1 MIVVKNINNN
11 VALCLDSKGQEVVVF
26 GKGVGFIKPPSEVPL
41 SKIQRTFYD
50 LNRKFLP
57 LLDDIPLEVIE
68 FTSQQISLI
77 RSRLPYETSSN
88 LIMTLADHLSF
99 AMTRAK
105 RGIYTPMP
113 SIYEME
119 QNYPIE
125 VEVSRQIVS
134 AMENQF
140 HIKLPKGEV
149 QGVAMHLI
157 NASCGSADTPE
168 LHAEEEYETILERMT
183 QIIEHELHVSIHRNT
198 FNYAR
203 FATHVQ
209 YLLKRIH
216 DKAPIDSSNLQIYES
231 TRNEYRSVS
240 DCVDQIHEYLQRNWS
255 IDLSEEEKLYLIM
268 HINRVI
274 SQEL

>member
-26 GKGVGFIKPPSEVPL
+26 GKGVGFLKPPSEVPL

-50 LNRKFLP
+50 LNRNFLP
-57 LLDDIPLEVIE
+57 LLDDIPLDVID
-68 FTSQQISLI
+68 FTSRQVAQI
-77 RSRLPYETSSN
+77 RGKLPYETNAN
-88 LIMTLADHLSF
+88 LIMTLADHLAF

-105 RGIYTPMP
+105 KGIYTPMP

-119 QNYPIE
+119 QNYPVE
-125 VEVSRQIVS
+125 VEIGRQIVK
-134 AMENQF
+134 AMEQAF
-140 HIKLPKGEV
+140 HVKLPKGEV
-149 QGVAMHLI
+149 QGVAMHFI
-157 NASCGSADTPE
+157 NASLGSPSSGQLT
-168 LHAEEEYETILERMT
+168 AEEEYETILERMT
-183 QIIEHELHVSIHRNT
+183 QIVEHALQVTIRRDT

-209 YLLKRIH
+209 YLLKRVQA
-216 DKAPIDSSNLQIYES
+216 DSPIDSDNLQMYASI
-231 TRNEYRSVS
+231 RDEYKDVS
-240 DCVDQIHEYLQRNWS
+240 ACVDQIHEYLQRNWS

>member
-26 GKGVGFIKPPSEVPL
+26 GKGVGFLKPPSEVPL

-57 LLDDIPLEVIE
+57 LLDDIPLDVID
-68 FTSQQISLI
+68 FTAQQVAQICGQ
-77 RSRLPYETSSN
+77 LPYETNAN
-88 LIMTLADHLSF
+88 LIMTLADHLAF

-105 RGIYTPMP
+105 KGIYTPMP

-119 QNYPIE
+119 QNYP
-125 VEVSRQIVS
+125 VEVGIGRQIIK
-134 AMENQF
+134 AMEQTF
-140 HIKLPKGEV
+140 HVKLPKGEV
-149 QGVAMHLI
+149 QGVAMHFI
-157 NASCGSADTPE
+157 NASLGSPSSGQLT
-168 LHAEEEYETILERMT
+168 AEEEYETILERMT
-183 QIIEHELHVSIHRNT
+183 QIVEYALQVTIRRDT

-209 YLLKRIH
+209 YLLKRVQEESS
-216 DKAPIDSSNLQIYES
+216 IDSDNLQVYASI
-231 TRNEYRSVS
+231 RDEYKDVS
-240 DCVDQIHEYLQRNWS
+240 ACVDQIHEYLQRNWS

>member
-26 GKGVGFIKPPSEVPL
+26 GKGVGFLKPPSEVPL

-50 LNRKFLP
+50 LNHKFLP
-57 LLDDIPLEVIE
+57 LLDDIPLDVID
-68 FTSQQISLI
+68 FTSRQVAQI
-77 RSRLPYETSSN
+77 RGKLPYETNAN
-88 LIMTLADHLSF
+88 LIMTLADHLAF

-119 QNYPIE
+119 QNYPVE
-125 VEVSRQIVS
+125 VEIGRQIVS
-134 AMENQF
+134 AMEQEF
-140 HIKLPKGEV
+140 HVKLPKGEV
-149 QGVAMHLI
+149 QGVAMHFI
-157 NASCGSADTPE
+157 NASLGSPSSGQLT
-168 LHAEEEYETILERMT
+168 AEEEYETILERMT
-183 QIIEHELHVSIHRNT
+183 QIVEYALQVTIRRDT

-209 YLLKRIH
+209 YLLKRVQ
-216 DKAPIDSSNLQIYES
+216 AESSIDSDNLQVYASI
-231 TRNEYRSVS
+231 RDEYKDVS
-240 DCVDQIHEYLQRNWS
+240 ACVDQIHEYLQRNWS

>member
-26 GKGVGFIKPPSEVPL
+26 GKGVGFLKPPSEVPL

-57 LLDDIPLEVIE
+57 LLDDIPLDVID
-68 FTSQQISLI
+68 FTAQLVAQI
-77 RSRLPYETSSN
+77 RGQLPYETNAN
-88 LIMTLADHLSF
+88 LIMTLADHLAF

-105 RGIYTPMP
+105 KGIYTPMP

-119 QNYPIE
+119 QNYP
-125 VEVSRQIVS
+125 VEIGIGRQIVN
-134 AMENQF
+134 AMEQTF
-140 HIKLPKGEV
+140 HVKLPKGEV
-149 QGVAMHLI
+149 QGVAMHFI
-157 NASCGSADTPE
+157 NASLGSPSSGQLT
-168 LHAEEEYETILERMT
+168 AEEEYETILERMT
-183 QIIEHELHVSIHRNT
+183 QIVEYALQVTIRRDT

-209 YLLKRIH
+209 YLLKRVQA
-216 DKAPIDSSNLQIYES
+216 DSPIDSDNLQVYASI
-231 TRNEYRSVS
+231 RDEYKDVS
-240 DCVDQIHEYLQRNWS
+240 ACVDQIHEYLQRNWS

>member
-26 GKGVGFIKPPSEVPL
+26 GKGVGFLKPPSEVPL

-57 LLDDIPLEVIE
+57 LLDDIPLDVID
-68 FTSQQISLI
+68 FTAQQVAQI
-77 RSRLPYETSSN
+77 RGQLPYETNAN
-88 LIMTLADHLSF
+88 LIMTLADHLAF

-105 RGIYTPMP
+105 KGIYTPMP

-119 QNYPIE
+119 QNYP
-125 VEVSRQIVS
+125 VEVGIGRQIIK
-134 AMENQF
+134 AMEQTF
-140 HIKLPKGEV
+140 HVKLPKSEV
-149 QGVAMHLI
+149 QGVAMHFI
-157 NASCGSADTPE
+157 NASLGSPSSGQLT
-168 LHAEEEYETILERMT
+168 AEEEYETILERMT
-183 QIIEHELHVSIHRNT
+183 QIVEYALQVTIRRDT

-209 YLLKRIH
+209 YLLKRVQ
-216 DKAPIDSSNLQIYES
+216 AESSIDSDNLQVYASI
-231 TRNEYRSVS
+231 RDEYKDVS
-240 DCVDQIHEYLQRNWS
+240 ACVDQIHEYLQRNWS

>member
-26 GKGVGFIKPPSEVPL
+26 GKGVGFLKPPSEVPL

-57 LLDDIPLEVIE
+57 LLDDIPLDVID
-68 FTSQQISLI
+68 FTSRQVAQI
-77 RSRLPYETSSN
+77 RGKLPYETNAN
-88 LIMTLADHLSF
+88 LIMTLADHLAF

-119 QNYPIE
+119 QNYPVE
-125 VEVSRQIVS
+125 VEIGRQIVK
-134 AMENQF
+134 AMEQAF
-140 HIKLPKGEV
+140 HVKLPKGEV
-149 QGVAMHLI
+149 QGVAMHFI
-157 NASCGSADTPE
+157 NASLGSPSSGQLT
-168 LHAEEEYETILERMT
+168 AEEEYETILERMT
-183 QIIEHELHVSIHRNT
+183 QIVEHALQVTIRRDT
-198 FNYAR
+198 FNYVR

-209 YLLKRIH
+209 YLLKRVQA
-216 DKAPIDSSNLQIYES
+216 DSPIDSDNLQMYASI
-231 TRNEYRSVS
+231 RDEYKDVS
-240 DCVDQIHEYLQRNWS
+240 ACVDQIHEYLQRNWS

>member
-26 GKGVGFIKPPSEVPL
+26 GKGVGFLKPPSEVPL

-57 LLDDIPLEVIE
+57 LLDDIPLDVID
-68 FTSQQISLI
+68 FTAQQVAQI
-77 RSRLPYETSSN
+77 RGQLPYETNAN
-88 LIMTLADHLSF
+88 LIMTLADHLAF

-105 RGIYTPMP
+105 KGIYTPMP

-119 QNYPIE
+119 QNYP
-125 VEVSRQIVS
+125 VEVGIGRQIIK
-134 AMENQF
+134 AMEQTF
-140 HIKLPKGEV
+140 HVKLPKGEV
-149 QGVAMHLI
+149 QGVAMHFI
-157 NASCGSADTPE
+157 NASLGSPSSGQLT
-168 LHAEEEYETILERMT
+168 AEEEYETILERMT
-183 QIIEHELHVSIHRNT
+183 QIVEYALQVTIRRDT

-209 YLLKRIH
+209 YLLKRVQ
-216 DKAPIDSSNLQIYES
+216 AESSIDSDNLQVYASI
-231 TRNEYRSVS
+231 RDEYKDVS
-240 DCVDQIHEYLQRNWS
+240 ACVDQIHEYLQRNWS

>member
-26 GKGVGFIKPPSEVPL
+26 GKGVGFLKPPSEVPL

-57 LLDDIPLEVIE
+57 LLDDIPLDVID
-68 FTSQQISLI
+68 FTSRQVARI
-77 RSRLPYETSSN
+77 RGKLPYETNAN
-88 LIMTLADHLSF
+88 LIMTLADHLAF

-119 QNYPIE
+119 QNYPVE
-125 VEVSRQIVS
+125 VEIGRQIVK
-134 AMENQF
+134 AMEQAF
-140 HIKLPKGEV
+140 HVKLPKGEV
-149 QGVAMHLI
+149 QGVAMHFI
-157 NASCGSADTPE
+157 NASLGSPSSGQLT
-168 LHAEEEYETILERMT
+168 AEEEYETILERMT
-183 QIIEHELHVSIHRNT
+183 QIVEHALQVTIRRDT

-209 YLLKRIH
+209 YLLKRVQA
-216 DKAPIDSSNLQIYES
+216 DSPIDSDNLQMYASI
-231 TRNEYRSVS
+231 RDEYKDVS
-240 DCVDQIHEYLQRNWS
+240 ACVDQIHEYLQRNWS

>member
-26 GKGVGFIKPPSEVPL
+26 GKGVGFLKPPSEVPL

-57 LLDDIPLEVIE
+57 LLDDIPLDVID
-68 FTSQQISLI
+68 FTAQQVAQI
-77 RSRLPYETSSN
+77 RGQLPYETNAN
-88 LIMTLADHLSF
+88 LIMTLADHLAF

-105 RGIYTPMP
+105 KGIYTPMP

-119 QNYPIE
+119 QNYP
-125 VEVSRQIVS
+125 VEVGIGRQIIK
-134 AMENQF
+134 AMEETF
-140 HIKLPKGEV
+140 HVKLPKSEV
-149 QGVAMHLI
+149 QGVAMHFI
-157 NASCGSADTPE
+157 NASLGSPSSGQLT
-168 LHAEEEYETILERMT
+168 AEEEYETILERMT
-183 QIIEHELHVSIHRNT
+183 QIVEYALQVTIRRDT

-209 YLLKRIH
+209 YLLKRVQEESS
-216 DKAPIDSSNLQIYES
+216 IDSDNLQVYASI
-231 TRNEYRSVS
+231 RDEYKDVS
-240 DCVDQIHEYLQRNWS
+240 ACVDQIHEYLQRNWS

>member
-26 GKGVGFIKPPSEVPL
+26 GKGVGFLKPPSEVPL

-50 LNRKFLP
+50 LNHKFLP
-57 LLDDIPLEVIE
+57 LLDDIPLDVID
-68 FTSQQISLI
+68 FTSRQVAQI
-77 RSRLPYETSSN
+77 RGKLPYETNAN
-88 LIMTLADHLSF
+88 LIMTLADHLAF

-119 QNYPIE
+119 QNYPVE
-125 VEVSRQIVS
+125 VEIGRQIVS
-134 AMENQF
+134 AMEQAF
-140 HIKLPKGEV
+140 HVKLPKGEV
-149 QGVAMHLI
+149 QGVAMHFI
-157 NASCGSADTPE
+157 NASLGSPSSGQLT
-168 LHAEEEYETILERMT
+168 AEEEYETILERMT
-183 QIIEHELHVSIHRNT
+183 QIVEHALQITIRRDT

-209 YLLKRIH
+209 YLLKRVQT
-216 DKAPIDSSNLQIYES
+216 DSPIDSDNLQMYASI
-231 TRNEYRSVS
+231 RDEYKDVS
-240 DCVDQIHEYLQRNWS
+240 ACVDQIHEYLQRNWS

>member
-26 GKGVGFIKPPSEVPL
+26 GKGVGFLKPPSEVPL

-57 LLDDIPLEVIE
+57 LLDDIPLDVID
-68 FTSQQISLI
+68 FTSRQVAQI
-77 RSRLPYETSSN
+77 RGKLPYETNAN
-88 LIMTLADHLSF
+88 LIMTLADHLAF

-105 RGIYTPMP
+105 KGIYTPMP

-119 QNYPIE
+119 QNYPVE
-125 VEVSRQIVS
+125 VEIGRQIVK
-134 AMENQF
+134 AMEQAF
-140 HIKLPKGEV
+140 HVKLPKGEV
-149 QGVAMHLI
+149 QGVAMHFI
-157 NASCGSADTPE
+157 NASLGSPSSGQLT
-168 LHAEEEYETILERMT
+168 AEEEYETILERMT
-183 QIIEHELHVSIHRNT
+183 QIVEHALQITIRRDT

-209 YLLKRIH
+209 YLLKRVQA
-216 DKAPIDSSNLQIYES
+216 DSPIDSDNLQMYASI
-231 TRNEYRSVS
+231 RDEYKDVS
-240 DCVDQIHEYLQRNWS
+240 ACVDQIHEYLQRNWS

>member
-26 GKGVGFIKPPSEVPL
+26 GKGVGFLKPPSEVPL

-50 LNRKFLP
+50 LNRNFLP
-57 LLDDIPLEVIE
+57 LLDDIPLDVID
-68 FTSQQISLI
+68 FTSRQVAQI
-77 RSRLPYETSSN
+77 RGKLPYETNAN
-88 LIMTLADHLSF
+88 LIMTLADHLAF

-119 QNYPIE
+119 QNYPVE
-125 VEVSRQIVS
+125 VEIGRQIVK
-134 AMENQF
+134 AMEQAF
-140 HIKLPKGEV
+140 HVKLPKGEV
-149 QGVAMHLI
+149 QGVAMHFI
-157 NASCGSADTPE
+157 NASLGSPSSGQLT
-168 LHAEEEYETILERMT
+168 AEEEYETILERMT
-183 QIIEHELHVSIHRNT
+183 QIVEHALQVTIRRDT

-209 YLLKRIH
+209 YLLKRVQA
-216 DKAPIDSSNLQIYES
+216 DSPIDSDNLQVYASI
-231 TRNEYRSVS
+231 RDEYKDVS
-240 DCVDQIHEYLQRNWS
+240 ACVDQIHEYLQRNWS

>member
-26 GKGVGFIKPPSEVPL
+26 GKGVGFLKPPSEVPL

-50 LNRKFLP
+50 LNHKFLP
-57 LLDDIPLEVIE
+57 LLDDIPLDVID
-68 FTSQQISLI
+68 FTSRQVARI
-77 RSRLPYETSSN
+77 RGKLPYETNAN
-88 LIMTLADHLSF
+88 LIMTLADHLAF

-119 QNYPIE
+119 QNYPVE
-125 VEVSRQIVS
+125 VEIGRQIVS
-134 AMENQF
+134 AMEQEF

-149 QGVAMHLI
+149 QGVAMHFI
-157 NASCGSADTPE
+157 NASLGSPSSGQLT
-168 LHAEEEYETILERMT
+168 AEEEYETILERMT
-183 QIIEHELHVSIHRNT
+183 QIVEHALQVTIRRDT

-209 YLLKRIH
+209 SLLKRVQA
-216 DKAPIDSSNLQIYES
+216 DSTIDSDNLQMYASI
-231 TRNEYRSVS
+231 RDEYKDVS
-240 DCVDQIHEYLQRNWS
+240 ACVDQIHEYLQRNWS

>member
-26 GKGVGFIKPPSEVPL
+26 GKGVGFLKPPSEVPL

-57 LLDDIPLEVIE
+57 LLDDIPLDVID
-68 FTSQQISLI
+68 FTAQQVAQI
-77 RSRLPYETSSN
+77 RGQLPYETNAN
-88 LIMTLADHLSF
+88 LIMTLADHLAF

-105 RGIYTPMP
+105 KGIYTPMP

-119 QNYPIE
+119 QNYP
-125 VEVSRQIVS
+125 VEIRIGRQIVN
-134 AMENQF
+134 AMEQTF
-140 HIKLPKGEV
+140 HVKLPKGEV
-149 QGVAMHLI
+149 QGVAMHFI
-157 NASCGSADTPE
+157 NASLGSPSSGQLT
-168 LHAEEEYETILERMT
+168 AEEEYETILERMT
-183 QIIEHELHVSIHRNT
+183 QIVEYALQVTIRRDT

-209 YLLKRIH
+209 YLLKRVQ
-216 DKAPIDSSNLQIYES
+216 AESPIDSDNLQVYASI
-231 TRNEYRSVS
+231 RNEYKDVS
-240 DCVDQIHEYLQRNWS
+240 ACVDQIHEYLQRNWS

>member
-26 GKGVGFIKPPSEVPL
+26 GKGVGFLKPPSEVPL

-57 LLDDIPLEVIE
+57 LLDDIPLDVID
-68 FTSQQISLI
+68 FTAQQVAQI
-77 RSRLPYETSSN
+77 RGQLPYETNAN
-88 LIMTLADHLSF
+88 LIMTLADHLAF

-105 RGIYTPMP
+105 KGIYTPMP

-119 QNYPIE
+119 QNYP
-125 VEVSRQIVS
+125 VEVGIGRQIVK
-134 AMENQF
+134 AMEETF
-140 HIKLPKGEV
+140 HVKLPKSEV
-149 QGVAMHLI
+149 QGVAMHFI
-157 NASCGSADTPE
+157 NASLGSPSSGQLT
-168 LHAEEEYETILERMT
+168 AEEEYETILERMT
-183 QIIEHELHVSIHRNT
+183 QIVEYALQVTIRRDT

-209 YLLKRIH
+209 YLLKRVQE
-216 DKAPIDSSNLQIYES
+216 DSSIDSDNLQVYASI
-231 TRNEYRSVS
+231 RDEYKDVS
-240 DCVDQIHEYLQRNWS
+240 ACVDQIHEYLQRNWS

>member
-26 GKGVGFIKPPSEVPL
+26 GKGVGFLKPPSEVPL

-57 LLDDIPLEVIE
+57 LLDDIPLDVID
-68 FTSQQISLI
+68 FTSRQVAQI
-77 RSRLPYETSSN
+77 RGKLPYETNAN
-88 LIMTLADHLSF
+88 LIMTLADHLAF

-105 RGIYTPMP
+105 KGIYTPMP

-119 QNYPIE
+119 QNYPVEIE
-125 VEVSRQIVS
+125 IGRQIVK
-134 AMENQF
+134 AMEQEF
-140 HIKLPKGEV
+140 HVKLPKGEV
-149 QGVAMHLI
+149 QGVAMHFI
-157 NASCGSADTPE
+157 NASLGSPSSGQLT
-168 LHAEEEYETILERMT
+168 AEEEYETILERMT
-183 QIIEHELHVSIHRNT
+183 QIVEHALQITIRRET

-209 YLLKRIH
+209 YLLKRVQA
-216 DKAPIDSSNLQIYES
+216 DSPIDSDNLQMYASI
-231 TRNEYRSVS
+231 RDEYKDVS
-240 DCVDQIHEYLQRNWS
+240 ACVDQIHEYLQRNWS

>member
-26 GKGVGFIKPPSEVPL
+26 GKGVGFLKPPSEVPL

-57 LLDDIPLEVIE
+57 LLDDIPLDVID
-68 FTSQQISLI
+68 FTAQQVAQI
-77 RSRLPYETSSN
+77 RGQLPYETNAN
-88 LIMTLADHLSF
+88 LIMTLADHLAF

-105 RGIYTPMP
+105 KGIYTPMP

-119 QNYPIE
+119 QNYP
-125 VEVSRQIVS
+125 VEVGIGRQIIK
-134 AMENQF
+134 AMEETF
-140 HIKLPKGEV
+140 HVKLPKGEV
-149 QGVAMHLI
+149 QGVAMHFI
-157 NASCGSADTPE
+157 NASLGSPSSGQLT
-168 LHAEEEYETILERMT
+168 AEEEYETILERMT
-183 QIIEHELHVSIHRNT
+183 QIVEYALQVTIRRDT

-209 YLLKRIH
+209 YLLKRVQEE
-216 DKAPIDSSNLQIYES
+216 PSIDSDNLQVYASI
-231 TRNEYRSVS
+231 RDEYKDVS
-240 DCVDQIHEYLQRNWS
+240 ACVDQIHEYLQRNWS

>member
-26 GKGVGFIKPPSEVPL
+26 GKGVGFLKPPSEVPL

-57 LLDDIPLEVIE
+57 LLDDIPLDVID
-68 FTSQQISLI
+68 FTAQQVAQI
-77 RSRLPYETSSN
+77 RGQLPYETNAN
-88 LIMTLADHLSF
+88 LIMTLADHLAF

-105 RGIYTPMP
+105 KGIYTPMP

-119 QNYPIE
+119 QNYP
-125 VEVSRQIVS
+125 VEVGIGRQIIK
-134 AMENQF
+134 AMEQTF
-140 HIKLPKGEV
+140 HVKLPKGEV
-149 QGVAMHLI
+149 QGVAMHFI
-157 NASCGSADTPE
+157 NDSLGSPSSGQLT
-168 LHAEEEYETILERMT
+168 AEEEYETILERMT
-183 QIIEHELHVSIHRNT
+183 QIVEYALQVTIRRDT

-209 YLLKRIH
+209 YLLKRVQEESS
-216 DKAPIDSSNLQIYES
+216 IDSDNLQVYASI
-231 TRNEYRSVS
+231 RDEYKDVS
-240 DCVDQIHEYLQRNWS
+240 ACVDQIHEYLQRNWS
-255 IDLSEEEKLYLIM
+255 IDLSEEEKHYLIM

>member
-11 VALCLDSKGQEVVVF
+11 VALCLDSKGQEVVIF
-26 GKGVGFIKPPSEVPL
+26 GKGVGFLKPPSEVPL

-57 LLDDIPLEVIE
+57 LLDDIPLDVID
-68 FTSQQISLI
+68 FTAQQVAQI
-77 RSRLPYETSSN
+77 RGQLPYETNAN
-88 LIMTLADHLSF
+88 LIMTLADHLAF

-105 RGIYTPMP
+105 KGIYTPMP

-119 QNYPIE
+119 QNYP
-125 VEVSRQIVS
+125 VEIRIGRQIVN
-134 AMENQF
+134 AMEQTF
-140 HIKLPKGEV
+140 HVKLPKGEV
-149 QGVAMHLI
+149 QGVAMHFI
-157 NASCGSADTPE
+157 NASLGSPSSGQLT
-168 LHAEEEYETILERMT
+168 AEEEYETILERMT
-183 QIIEHELHVSIHRNT
+183 QIVEYALQVTIRRDT

-209 YLLKRIH
+209 YLLKRVQ
-216 DKAPIDSSNLQIYES
+216 AESSIDSDNLQVYASI
-231 TRNEYRSVS
+231 RDEYKDVS
-240 DCVDQIHEYLQRNWS
+240 ACVDQIHEYLQRNWS

>member
-26 GKGVGFIKPPSEVPL
+26 GKGVGFLKPPSEVPL

-57 LLDDIPLEVIE
+57 LLADIPLDVID
-68 FTSQQISLI
+68 FTAQQVAQI
-77 RSRLPYETSSN
+77 RGQLPYETNAN
-88 LIMTLADHLSF
+88 LIMTLADHLAF

-105 RGIYTPMP
+105 KGIYTPMP

-119 QNYPIE
+119 QNYP
-125 VEVSRQIVS
+125 VEVGIGRQIIK
-134 AMENQF
+134 AMEQTF
-140 HIKLPKGEV
+140 HVKLPKGEV
-149 QGVAMHLI
+149 QGVAMHFI
-157 NASCGSADTPE
+157 NASLGSPSSGQLT
-168 LHAEEEYETILERMT
+168 AEEEYETILERMT
-183 QIIEHELHVSIHRNT
+183 QIVEYALQVTIRRDT

-209 YLLKRIH
+209 YLLKRVQEESS
-216 DKAPIDSSNLQIYES
+216 IDSDNLQVYASI
-231 TRNEYRSVS
+231 RDEYKDISA
-240 DCVDQIHEYLQRNWS
+240 CVDQIHEYLQRNWS

>member
-26 GKGVGFIKPPSEVPL
+26 GKGVGFLKPPSEVPL

-50 LNRKFLP
+50 LNRNFLP
-57 LLDDIPLEVIE
+57 LLDDIPLDVID
-68 FTSQQISLI
+68 FTSRQVAQI
-77 RSRLPYETSSN
+77 RGKLPYETNAN
-88 LIMTLADHLSF
+88 LIMTLADHLAF

-105 RGIYTPMP
+105 KGIYTPMP

-119 QNYPIE
+119 QNYPVE
-125 VEVSRQIVS
+125 VEIGRQIVK
-134 AMENQF
+134 AMEQAF
-140 HIKLPKGEV
+140 HVKLPKGEV
-149 QGVAMHLI
+149 QGVAMHFI
-157 NASCGSADTPE
+157 NASLGSPSSGQLT
-168 LHAEEEYETILERMT
+168 AEEEYETILERMT
-183 QIIEHELHVSIHRNT
+183 QIVEHALQVTIRRDT

-209 YLLKRIH
+209 YLLKRVQT
-216 DKAPIDSSNLQIYES
+216 DSPIDSDNLQMYASI
-231 TRNEYRSVS
+231 RDEYKDVS
-240 DCVDQIHEYLQRNWS
+240 ACVDQIHEYLQRNWS

>member
-26 GKGVGFIKPPSEVPL
+26 GKGVGFLKPPSEVPL

-57 LLDDIPLEVIE
+57 LLDDIPLDVID
-68 FTSQQISLI
+68 FTAQLVAQI
-77 RSRLPYETSSN
+77 RGQLPYETNAN
-88 LIMTLADHLSF
+88 LIMTLADHLAF

-105 RGIYTPMP
+105 KGIYTPMP

-119 QNYPIE
+119 QNYP
-125 VEVSRQIVS
+125 VEIRIGRQIVN
-134 AMENQF
+134 AMEQTF
-140 HIKLPKGEV
+140 HVKLPKGEV
-149 QGVAMHLI
+149 QGVAMHFI
-157 NASCGSADTPE
+157 NASLGSPSSGQLT
-168 LHAEEEYETILERMT
+168 AEEEYETILERMT
-183 QIIEHELHVSIHRNT
+183 QIVEYALQVTIRRDT

-209 YLLKRIH
+209 YLLKRVQA
-216 DKAPIDSSNLQIYES
+216 DSPIDSDNLQMYASI
-231 TRNEYRSVS
+231 RDEYKDVS
-240 DCVDQIHEYLQRNWS
+240 ACVDQIHEYLQRNWS

>member
-26 GKGVGFIKPPSEVPL
+26 GKGVGFLKPPSEVPL

-57 LLDDIPLEVIE
+57 LLADIPLDVID
-68 FTSQQISLI
+68 FTAQQVAQI
-77 RSRLPYETSSN
+77 RGQLPYETNAN
-88 LIMTLADHLSF
+88 LIMTLADHLAF

-105 RGIYTPMP
+105 KGIYTPMP

-119 QNYPIE
+119 QNYP
-125 VEVSRQIVS
+125 VEVGIGRQIVK
-134 AMENQF
+134 AMEETF
-140 HIKLPKGEV
+140 HVKLPKGEV
-149 QGVAMHLI
+149 QGVAMHFI
-157 NASCGSADTPE
+157 NASLGSPSSGQLT
-168 LHAEEEYETILERMT
+168 AEDEYETILERMT
-183 QIIEHELHVSIHRNT
+183 QIVEYALQVTIRRDT

-209 YLLKRIH
+209 YLLKRVQ
-216 DKAPIDSSNLQIYES
+216 AESSIDSDNLQVYASI
-231 TRNEYRSVS
+231 RDEYKDVS
-240 DCVDQIHEYLQRNWS
+240 ACVDQIHEYLQRNWS

>member
-26 GKGVGFIKPPSEVPL
+26 GKGVGFLKPPSEVPL

-57 LLDDIPLEVIE
+57 LLDDIPLDVID
-68 FTSQQISLI
+68 FTSQQVAQI
-77 RSRLPYETSSN
+77 RGQLPYETNAN
-88 LIMTLADHLSF
+88 LIMTLADHLAF

-105 RGIYTPMP
+105 KGIYTPMP

-119 QNYPIE
+119 QNYP
-125 VEVSRQIVS
+125 VEVGIGRQIVK
-134 AMENQF
+134 AMEQAF
-140 HIKLPKGEV
+140 HVKLPKGEV
-149 QGVAMHLI
+149 QGVAMHFI
-157 NASCGSADTPE
+157 NASLGSPSSGQLT
-168 LHAEEEYETILERMT
+168 AEEEYETILERMT
-183 QIIEHELHVSIHRNT
+183 QIVEYALQVTIRRDT

-209 YLLKRIH
+209 YLLKRVQA
-216 DKAPIDSSNLQIYES
+216 DSPIDSDNLQMYASI
-231 TRNEYRSVS
+231 RDEYKDVS
-240 DCVDQIHEYLQRNWS
+240 ACVDQIHEYLQRNWS

>member
-26 GKGVGFIKPPSEVPL
+26 GKGVGFLKPPSEVPL

-57 LLDDIPLEVIE
+57 LLDDIPLDVID
-68 FTSQQISLI
+68 FTAQQVAQI
-77 RSRLPYETSSN
+77 RGQLPYETNAN
-88 LIMTLADHLSF
+88 LIMTLADHLAF

-105 RGIYTPMP
+105 KGIYTPMP

-119 QNYPIE
+119 QNYP
-125 VEVSRQIVS
+125 VEIRIGRQIVN
-134 AMENQF
+134 AMEQTF
-140 HIKLPKGEV
+140 HVKLPKGEV
-149 QGVAMHLI
+149 QGVAMHFI
-157 NASCGSADTPE
+157 NASLGSPSSGQLT
-168 LHAEEEYETILERMT
+168 AEEEYETILERMT
-183 QIIEHELHVSIHRNT
+183 QIVEYALQVTIRRDT

-209 YLLKRIH
+209 YLLKRVQA
-216 DKAPIDSSNLQIYES
+216 DSPIDSDNLQVYASI
-231 TRNEYRSVS
+231 RDEYKDVS
-240 DCVDQIHEYLQRNWS
+240 ACVDQIHEYLQRNWS

>member
-26 GKGVGFIKPPSEVPL
+26 GKGVGFLKPPSEVPL

-50 LNRKFLP
+50 LNHKFLP
-57 LLDDIPLEVIE
+57 LLDDIPLDVID
-68 FTSQQISLI
+68 FTSRQVARI
-77 RSRLPYETSSN
+77 RGKLPYETNAN
-88 LIMTLADHLSF
+88 LIMTLADHLAF

-119 QNYPIE
+119 QNYPVE
-125 VEVSRQIVS
+125 VEIGRQIVS
-134 AMENQF
+134 AMEQAF
-140 HIKLPKGEV
+140 HVKLPKGEV
-149 QGVAMHLI
+149 QGVAMHFI
-157 NASCGSADTPE
+157 NASLGSPSSGQLT
-168 LHAEEEYETILERMT
+168 AEEEYETILERMT
-183 QIIEHELHVSIHRNT
+183 QIVEHALQITIRRDT

-209 YLLKRIH
+209 YLLKRVQT
-216 DKAPIDSSNLQIYES
+216 DSPIDSDNLQMYASI
-231 TRNEYRSVS
+231 RDEYKDVS
-240 DCVDQIHEYLQRNWS
+240 ACVDQIHEYLQRNWS

>member
-26 GKGVGFIKPPSEVPL
+26 GKGVGFLKPPSEVPL

-50 LNRKFLP
+50 LNHKFLP
-57 LLDDIPLEVIE
+57 LLDDIPLDVID
-68 FTSQQISLI
+68 FTSRQVARI
-77 RSRLPYETSSN
+77 RGKLPYETNAN
-88 LIMTLADHLSF
+88 LIMTLADHLAF

-119 QNYPIE
+119 QNYPVE
-125 VEVSRQIVS
+125 VEIGRQIVS
-134 AMENQF
+134 AMEQEF

-149 QGVAMHLI
+149 QGVAMHFI
-157 NASCGSADTPE
+157 NASLGSPSSGQLT
-168 LHAEEEYETILERMT
+168 AEEEYETILERMT
-183 QIIEHELHVSIHRNT
+183 QIVEYALQITIRRDT

-209 YLLKRIH
+209 YLLKRVQT
-216 DKAPIDSSNLQIYES
+216 DSPIDSDNLQMYASI
-231 TRNEYRSVS
+231 RDEYKDVS
-240 DCVDQIHEYLQRNWS
+240 ACVDQIHEYLQRNWS

>member
-26 GKGVGFIKPPSEVPL
+26 GKGVGFLKPPSEVPL

-57 LLDDIPLEVIE
+57 LLADIPLDVID
-68 FTSQQISLI
+68 FTAQQVAQI
-77 RSRLPYETSSN
+77 RGQLPYETNAN
-88 LIMTLADHLSF
+88 LIMTLADHLAF

-105 RGIYTPMP
+105 KGIYTPMP

-119 QNYPIE
+119 QNYP
-125 VEVSRQIVS
+125 VEVGIGRQIIK
-134 AMENQF
+134 AMEETF
-140 HIKLPKGEV
+140 HVKLPKSEV
-149 QGVAMHLI
+149 QGVAMHFI
-157 NASCGSADTPE
+157 NASLGSPSSGQLT
-168 LHAEEEYETILERMT
+168 AEEEYETILERMT
-183 QIIEHELHVSIHRNT
+183 QIVEYALQVTIRRDT

-209 YLLKRIH
+209 YLLKRVQ
-216 DKAPIDSSNLQIYES
+216 AESSIDSDNLQVYASI
-231 TRNEYRSVS
+231 RDEYKDVS
-240 DCVDQIHEYLQRNWS
+240 ACVDQIHEYLQRNWS

>member
-26 GKGVGFIKPPSEVPL
+26 GKGVGFLKPPSEVPL

-50 LNRKFLP
+50 LNHKFLP
-57 LLDDIPLEVIE
+57 LLDDIPLDVID
-68 FTSQQISLI
+68 FTSRQVAQI
-77 RSRLPYETSSN
+77 RGKLPYETNAN
-88 LIMTLADHLSF
+88 LIMTLADHLAF

-119 QNYPIE
+119 QNYPVE
-125 VEVSRQIVS
+125 VEIGRQIVK
-134 AMENQF
+134 AMEQTF
-140 HIKLPKGEV
+140 HVKLPKGEV
-149 QGVAMHLI
+149 QGVAMHFI
-157 NASCGSADTPE
+157 NASLGSPSSGQLT
-168 LHAEEEYETILERMT
+168 AEEEYETILERMT
-183 QIIEHELHVSIHRNT
+183 QIVEYALQVTIRRDT

-209 YLLKRIH
+209 YLLKRVQE
-216 DKAPIDSSNLQIYES
+216 DSSIDSDNLQVYASI
-231 TRNEYRSVS
+231 RDEYRDVS
-240 DCVDQIHEYLQRNWS
+240 ACVDQIHEYLQRNWS

>member
-26 GKGVGFIKPPSEVPL
+26 GKGVGFLKPPSEVPL

-50 LNRKFLP
+50 LNRNFLP
-57 LLDDIPLEVIE
+57 LLDDIPLDVID
-68 FTSQQISLI
+68 FTSRQVARI
-77 RSRLPYETSSN
+77 RGKLPYETNAN
-88 LIMTLADHLSF
+88 LIMTLADHLAF

-119 QNYPIE
+119 QNYPVE
-125 VEVSRQIVS
+125 VEIGRQIVK
-134 AMENQF
+134 AMEQAF
-140 HIKLPKGEV
+140 HVKLPKGEV
-149 QGVAMHLI
+149 QGVAMHFI
-157 NASCGSADTPE
+157 NASLGSPSSGQLT
-168 LHAEEEYETILERMT
+168 AEEEYETILERMT
-183 QIIEHELHVSIHRNT
+183 QIVEHALQVTIRRDT

-209 YLLKRIH
+209 YLLKRVQA
-216 DKAPIDSSNLQIYES
+216 DSPIDSDNLQMYASI
-231 TRNEYRSVS
+231 RDEYKDVS
-240 DCVDQIHEYLQRNWS
+240 ACVDQIHEYLQRNWS

>member
-26 GKGVGFIKPPSEVPL
+26 GKGVGFLKPPSEVPL

-57 LLDDIPLEVIE
+57 LLDDIPLDVID
-68 FTSQQISLI
+68 FTAQQVAQI
-77 RSRLPYETSSN
+77 RGQLPYETNAN
-88 LIMTLADHLSF
+88 LIMTLADHLAF

-105 RGIYTPMP
+105 KGIYTPMP

-119 QNYPIE
+119 QNYP
-125 VEVSRQIVS
+125 VEIRIGRQIVN
-134 AMENQF
+134 AMEQTF
-140 HIKLPKGEV
+140 HVKLPKGEV
-149 QGVAMHLI
+149 QGVAMHFI
-157 NASCGSADTPE
+157 NASLGSPSSGQLT
-168 LHAEEEYETILERMT
+168 AEEEYETILERMT
-183 QIIEHELHVSIHRNT
+183 QIVEYALQITIRRDT

-209 YLLKRIH
+209 YLLKRVQT
-216 DKAPIDSSNLQIYES
+216 DSPIDSDNLQMYASI
-231 TRNEYRSVS
+231 RDEYKDVS
-240 DCVDQIHEYLQRNWS
+240 ACVDQIHEYLQRNWS

>member
-26 GKGVGFIKPPSEVPL
+26 GKGVGFLKPPSEVPL

-57 LLDDIPLEVIE
+57 LLDDIPLDVID
-68 FTSQQISLI
+68 FTAQLVAQI
-77 RSRLPYETSSN
+77 RGQLPYETNAN
-88 LIMTLADHLSF
+88 LIMTLADHLAF

-105 RGIYTPMP
+105 KGIYTPMP

-119 QNYPIE
+119 QNYP
-125 VEVSRQIVS
+125 VEIRIGRQIVN
-134 AMENQF
+134 AMEQTF
-140 HIKLPKGEV
+140 HVKLPKGEV
-149 QGVAMHLI
+149 QGVAMHFI
-157 NASCGSADTPE
+157 NASLGSPSSGQLT
-168 LHAEEEYETILERMT
+168 AEEEYETILERMT
-183 QIIEHELHVSIHRNT
+183 QIVEYALQVTIRRDT

-209 YLLKRIH
+209 YLLKRVQ
-216 DKAPIDSSNLQIYES
+216 AESSIDSDNLQVYASI
-231 TRNEYRSVS
+231 RDEYKDVS
-240 DCVDQIHEYLQRNWS
+240 ACVDQIHEYLQRNWS

>member
-26 GKGVGFIKPPSEVPL
+26 GKGVGFLKPPSEVPL

-57 LLDDIPLEVIE
+57 LLDDIPLDVID
-68 FTSQQISLI
+68 FTAQQVAQI
-77 RSRLPYETSSN
+77 RGQLPYETNAN
-88 LIMTLADHLSF
+88 LIMTLADHLAF

-105 RGIYTPMP
+105 KGIYTPMP

-119 QNYPIE
+119 QNYP
-125 VEVSRQIVS
+125 VEVGIGRQIVK
-134 AMENQF
+134 AMEQTF
-140 HIKLPKGEV
+140 HVKLPKGEV
-149 QGVAMHLI
+149 QGVAMHFI
-157 NASCGSADTPE
+157 NASLGSPSSGQLT
-168 LHAEEEYETILERMT
+168 AEEEYETILERMT
-183 QIIEHELHVSIHRNT
+183 QIVEYALQVTIRRDT

-209 YLLKRIH
+209 YLLKRVQ
-216 DKAPIDSSNLQIYES
+216 AESSIDSDNLQVYASI
-231 TRNEYRSVS
+231 RDEYKDVS
-240 DCVDQIHEYLQRNWS
+240 ACVDQIHEYLQRNWS

>member
-26 GKGVGFIKPPSEVPL
+26 GKGVGFLKPPSEVPL

-50 LNRKFLP
+50 LNHKFLP
-57 LLDDIPLEVIE
+57 LLDDIPLDVID
-68 FTSQQISLI
+68 FTSRQVGRI
-77 RSRLPYETSSN
+77 RGKLPYETNAN
-88 LIMTLADHLSF
+88 LIMTLADHLAF

-119 QNYPIE
+119 QNYPVE
-125 VEVSRQIVS
+125 VEIGRQIVS
-134 AMENQF
+134 AMEQAF
-140 HIKLPKGEV
+140 HVKLPKGEV
-149 QGVAMHLI
+149 QGVAMHFI
-157 NASCGSADTPE
+157 NASLGSPSSGQLT
-168 LHAEEEYETILERMT
+168 AEEEYETILERMT
-183 QIIEHELHVSIHRNT
+183 QIVEHALQVTIRRDT

-209 YLLKRIH
+209 YLLKRVQA
-216 DKAPIDSSNLQIYES
+216 DSPIDSDNLQMYASI
-231 TRNEYRSVS
+231 RDEYKDVS
-240 DCVDQIHEYLQRNWS
+240 ACVDQIHEYLQRNWS

>member
-26 GKGVGFIKPPSEVPL
+26 GKGVGFLKPPSEVPL

-57 LLDDIPLEVIE
+57 LLDDIPLDVID
-68 FTSQQISLI
+68 FTAQQVAQI
-77 RSRLPYETSSN
+77 RGQLPYETNAN
-88 LIMTLADHLSF
+88 LIMTLADHLAF

-105 RGIYTPMP
+105 KGIYTPMP

-119 QNYPIE
+119 QNYP
-125 VEVSRQIVS
+125 VEIGIGRQIVK
-134 AMENQF
+134 AMEQTF
-140 HIKLPKGEV
+140 HVKLPKGEV
-149 QGVAMHLI
+149 QGVAMHFI
-157 NASCGSADTPE
+157 NASLGSPSSGQLT
-168 LHAEEEYETILERMT
+168 AEEEYETILERMT
-183 QIIEHELHVSIHRNT
+183 QIVEYALQVTIRRDT

-209 YLLKRIH
+209 YLLKRVQ
-216 DKAPIDSSNLQIYES
+216 AESSIDSDNLQVYASI
-231 TRNEYRSVS
+231 RDEYKDVS
-240 DCVDQIHEYLQRNWS
+240 ACVDQIHEYLQRNWS

>member
-26 GKGVGFIKPPSEVPL
+26 GKGVGFLKPPSEVPL

-57 LLDDIPLEVIE
+57 LLDDIPLDVID
-68 FTSQQISLI
+68 FTSRQVAQI
-77 RSRLPYETSSN
+77 RGKLPYETNAN
-88 LIMTLADHLSF
+88 LIMTLADHLAF

-119 QNYPIE
+119 QNYPVE
-125 VEVSRQIVS
+125 VEIGRQIVK
-134 AMENQF
+134 AMEQAF
-140 HIKLPKGEV
+140 HVKLPKGEV
-149 QGVAMHLI
+149 QGVAMHFI
-157 NASCGSADTPE
+157 NASLGSPSSGQLT
-168 LHAEEEYETILERMT
+168 AEEEYETILERMT
-183 QIIEHELHVSIHRNT
+183 QIVEHALQVTIRRDT

-209 YLLKRIH
+209 YLLKRVQA
-216 DKAPIDSSNLQIYES
+216 DSPIDSDNLQMYASI
-231 TRNEYRSVS
+231 RDEYKDVS
-240 DCVDQIHEYLQRNWS
+240 ACVDQIHEYLQRNWS